1 MLSRRLCPAHLAGAL
16 LVLAAPA
23 QAGHPFITDDTGTQG
38 TGKFELQ
45 LGSQYTR
52 TDMGG
57 ATFANFQF
65 APQLSYG
72 LAEPVDLI
80 ARPTYNINIASGGAA
95 SRNSGW
101 GDTNLEAKWRFWQ
114 QDAWSLGVRAGTGFP
129 SGNFARGL
137 DSGQST
143 PRAYLLGGYR
153 SRPLESWM
161 NVGWIRNVDDPAARP
176 WLAHVSGDMLWKV
189 AQTFQIGIDVAADQN
204 PLRAANQWPAV
215 ALVGAI
221 WTVHRGWDLD
231 AGFQR
236 GLDHSA
242 ARNQVLLGATVR
254 W

>member
-1 MLSRRLCPAHLAGAL
+1 M
-16 LVLAAPA
+16 
-23 QAGHPFITDDTGTQG
+23 
-38 TGKFELQ
+38 E
-45 LGSQYTR
+45 
-52 TDMGG
+52 G
-57 ATFANFQF
+57 ATFASFQF

-80 ARPTYNINIASGGAA
+80 ARPTYNVNVVSGGPS
-95 SRNSGW
+95 SRSSGW
-101 GDTNLEAKWRFWQ
+101 GDTNLEVKWRFWR

-153 SRPLESWM
+153 SPPLQSWV
-161 NVGWIRNVDDPAARP
+161 NVGWIRNIDDPAARP
-176 WLAHVSGDMLWKV
+176 WLAHLSGDVLWRV
-189 AQTFQIGIDVAADQN
+189 REAVQIGIDVAADQN
-204 PLRAANQWPAV
+204 ALRTASQWPVV

-221 WTVHRGWDLD
+221 WTVRRGWDLD

-242 ARNQVLLGATVR
+242 PRNQILLGATVR